1 MADTYLSRTP
11 SSQGDRRTYTISCWV
26 KRHTLA
32 YTTTL
37 MDVFLNASQWY
48 SIGWRTN
55 DKFYIYHADSGTD
68 YGYVT
73 DMVFRDVSAWY
84 HIVLAVDTTQASAS
98 NRVKLYV
105 NGEQVTFNQDYGDFP
120 QNESTWVNSTNAHHI
135 GRYNDI
141 VRYSEF
147 TLAHYNFTDGTAY
160 QASDFGETDTNG
172 QWKPK
177 TTPSVTY
184 GTNGFF
190 LKFASSGSL
199 GTDSS
204 GNGNDFT
211 KNGSGDQVTD
221 TPDNNFATLNPLIR
235 GAYTLSE
242 GNLKINGASSETIDN
257 SGVSTFSMTT
267 GKWYCEMKP
276 TDVSGF
282 QNFGIIEL
290 DTWNQGANSLS
301 LYGYFYKK
309 NGDKIPYEGSG
320 GTSTAYGTA
329 ISSNDI
335 VSLLYDAD
343 NGTITFYLNGVSQGD
358 AFTGIDTSKT
368 WNFVV
373 WDNTTTGI
381 GITEVNF
388 GNPSFA
394 ITSGNTDDNGY
405 GNFEYAPPSGYLA
418 LCTKN
423 LASVLSPTIGDGSQY
438 FDTYLDTASSS
449 NGTYNLGNLSFQP
462 DFSWRKNRNNIEA
475 HFLFDSSRGYNETKM
490 LSSNRN
496 VSETTASGNLIDTT
510 VSARNGGMTVVEGS
524 INSGEFYF
532 NSRTYVTWNWLVN
545 GGSTSSNTDGDITTT
560 VQVSQTSGFS
570 ILTWTGNGTP
580 SQSLGHG
587 LGITPKIMIH
597 KNRDQ
602 AVTWQI
608 FGSTIFDRMQ
618 FDTGGD
624 DGNLPCTFSSTTI
637 TLPNLTNN
645 TEFNSSGDNFVSY
658 VFAEIE
664 GYSKFG
670 KYKGN
675 GSTDGTFVYTGFR
688 PSFVLI
694 KRTDTTGDWH
704 IDDATRN
711 TFNPTD
717 ARLDPNS
724 NAAESSSIIMH
735 DFTSNGFKTRTT
747 SADWNASGGTYIYM
761 AFAEHP
767 FVDSTGR
774 PVTAR

>member
-1 MADTYLSRTP
+1 
-11 SSQGDRRTYTISCWV
+11 
-26 KRHTLA
+26 
-32 YTTTL
+32 

-135 GRYNDI
+135 GRYNDV

-276 TDVSGF
+276 TDVSGS

-388 GNPSFA
+388 GNPPFS
-394 ITSGNTDDNGY
+394 ISSGNSDQNGY

-418 LCTKN
+418 LCTQN
-423 LASVLSPTIGDGSQY
+423 LATALSPTIDDGSQY
-438 FDTYLDTASSS
+438 FNTVLYTG
-449 NGTYNLGNLSFQP
+449 NGSTQSITGVGFQP
-462 DFSWRKNRNNIEA
+462 DWTWIKERSSTSGHEVYDSTRGATKHLSPNTTDAEGTNA
-475 HFLFDSSRGYNETKM
+475 SALTSFDSDGFSVGSGGAVNE
-490 LSSNRN
+490 
-496 VSETTASGNLIDTT
+496 
-510 VSARNGGMTVVEGS
+510 
-524 INSGEFYF
+524 NSQ
-532 NSRTYVTWNWLVN
+532 TYVGWNWKAN
-545 GGSTSSNTDGDITTT
+545 AGSTSSNSDGSITST
-560 VQVSQTSGFS
+560 VQANTTAGFS
-570 ILTWTGNGTP
+570 IVTYTGTNVNGATV
-580 SQSLGHG
+580 GHG
-587 LGITPKIMIH
+587 LGKVPDIVLT
-597 KNRDQ
+597 KNR
-602 AVTWQI
+602 
-608 FGSTIFDRMQ
+608 STSGYNWLMYHSANTSAPETDALLLNSNSGTLDSEFWWN
-618 FDTGGD
+618 DTAPTSSVFSLSQNGGNND
-624 DGNLPCTFSSTTI
+624 NGNNYIAYC
-637 TLPNLTNN
+637 
-645 TEFNSSGDNFVSY
+645 FNSV
-658 VFAEIE
+658 E

-670 KYKGN
+670 KYTGN

-688 PSFVLI
+688 PAWVLLKATSGTESWELMDN
-694 KRTDTTGDWH
+694 KRLGYNGGTGELRADVANAETT
-704 IDDATRN
+704 TN
-711 TFNPTD
+711 QV
-717 ARLDPNS
+717 
-724 NAAESSSIIMH
+724 
-735 DFTSNGFKTRTT
+735 DFLSNGFKPRTT
-747 SADWNASGGTYIYM
+747 AGQWNSNGTIYIYL
-761 AFAEHP
+761 AFAESP
-767 FVDSTGR
+767 FVTSTGV